1 MKSKLTILILFYF
14 INYITTFPS
23 EEIWNKVKDY
33 IKDGK
38 MLIQNKTYFIYDENN
53 YTKLELNDT
62 KMQNLYKRQ
71 EKLFKKNGIANYIF
85 VVDFLDEKE
94 ELIEKAADNL
104 YNYISNYFNVNMSN
118 SVIAL
123 FSMKSR
129 RIRIKLGIL
138 TQKNISD
145 SNAKSIIKDLGSY
158 LRNEDYYNAWIKLI
172 DDIDRYFNEEI
183 SFFWIIIFFIFVVV
197 IIIIQIN
204 DCINGKIDC
213 INLFLGESGYSSGK
227 GGDSGGKGGA
237 TGGW

>member
-1 MKSKLTILILFYF
+1 
-14 INYITTFPS
+14 
-23 EEIWNKVKDY
+23 
-33 IKDGK
+33 
-38 MLIQNKTYFIYDENN
+38 
-53 YTKLELNDT
+53 
-62 KMQNLYKRQ
+62 
-71 EKLFKKNGIANYIF
+71 
-85 VVDFLDEKE
+85 
-94 ELIEKAADNL
+94 
-104 YNYISNYFNVNMSN
+104 MSN

-204 DCINGKIDC
+204 DCINGQIDC